1 MILRRVCGE
10 AIDLIKRFE
19 GFRPSVY
26 LCPAGLPTVGYGHVV
41 RRGEVFDTLT
51 EDNGE
56 ELLRRDLAI
65 AKRAVLRLTRVPL
78 EDGQYGA
85 LVSFTFNVGSGNY
98 QSSTLRMK
106 LNRGDYLGAAGEFW
120 KWRRARGRALPGL
133 VKRRAAEKALFMA
146 A

>member
-1 MILRRVCGE
+1 MIPRRVCGE
-10 AIDLIKRFE
+10 AVDLIKRFE
-19 GFRPSVY
+19 GFHASVY

-41 RRGEVFDTLT
+41 RRGETFDTLS
-51 EDNGE
+51 EDDGE

-65 AKRAVLRLTRVPL
+65 AKRAVLKLTRVPL

-106 LNRGDYLGAAGEFW
+106 LNRGDYDGAAGEFW
-120 KWRRARGRALPGL
+120 KWRRAGGRILQGL
-133 VKRRAAEKALFMA
+133 VRRRAAEKALFVN
-146 A
+146 